1 MRTKIPPPFEPTMY
15 GNFQIL
21 PRPIAQPALSKI
33 NPNLLPSCSL
43 SISLEGYYRYK
54 WVFPTSSQEM
64 VESSANE
71 GSDDL
76 TGVFPVSASS
86 VEHHLVDGETSVDE
100 EEEDPEDRY
109 WLWRFM
115 IDQNEQGKGYGQAAL
130 AEIIQYFRAHG
141 ADRIF
146 LSTEP
151 ENECGV
157 HIYHKAGFV
166 ETGDMDDGE
175 AVMKLMLS

>member
-1 MRTKIPPPFEPTMY
+1 MKMKLAPISEENREAVLKLSTREDQPFC
-15 GNFQIL
+15 
-21 PRPIAQPALSKI
+21 A
-33 NPNLLPSCSL
+33 PNDV
-43 SISLEGYYRYK
+43 SLEQAEECNAEC
-54 WVFPTSSQEM
+54 P
-64 VESSANE
+64 
-71 GSDDL
+71 
-76 TGVFPVSASS
+76 GVARPFAIYA
-86 VEHHLVDGETSVDE
+86 EDQLVGFCMFAFDE

-151 ENECGV
+151 ENERGV

-166 ETGDMDDGE
+166 DTGIVDEGE
-175 AVMKLMLS
+175 AVMQLMLS

>member
-1 MRTKIPPPFEPTMY
+1 MKMKLVPIREENREAVLKLSTREDQPFC
-15 GNFQIL
+15 
-21 PRPIAQPALSKI
+21 A
-33 NPNLLPSCSL
+33 PNDV
-43 SISLEGYYRYK
+43 SLEQAEECNAEC
-54 WVFPTSSQEM
+54 P
-64 VESSANE
+64 
-71 GSDDL
+71 
-76 TGVFPVSASS
+76 GVARPFAIYA
-86 VEHHLVDGETSVDE
+86 EDQLVGFCMFAFDE

-166 ETGDMDDGE
+166 DTGIVDEGE
-175 AVMKLMLS
+175 AVMQLMLS